1 MSRTKSAALGC
12 GQLLRGIPVCE
23 GVAIGPV
30 FLAAEPMPEVTRQ
43 RIQASDIEAERLRF
57 DEAVARSQK
66 QIHKLRARLTLLPSD
81 SQDEIATLLDAYQHM
96 LGASRLLR
104 GTRSRIA
111 ERLVSAE
118 TAVTDE
124 AQLLA
129 ASLANMGADND
140 SARRQADEVR
150 EIARRLVRNLTRAP
164 FRSFGA
170 APQGAI
176 LIADSLR
183 PADAAL
189 INPARIA
196 GVAAEEGGT
205 DGHTAILLRA
215 LGVPAVLGVPGL
227 LAQVRLGLTVI
238 VDGQDGTLQLGPDAA
253 GVAEARRS
261 IVAYAR
267 QRQRLERLRRLPAE
281 TLDGEAIELHA
292 NLELPAELPMVGR
305 SGASGIGLVR
315 SEFLFMNR
323 ETLPDEDEQAEIYR
337 GIVDAMAGEPVTIRV
352 LDWGGEKD
360 LEAVAGAGLVP
371 PSADSNP
378 ALGLRGLRLLLRQEA
393 LFETQL
399 AAIIRA
405 SAGGPVRVLLPMVTN
420 AAEIRAARTI
430 YERAAVRVRA
440 RLPAV
445 RVPPLGVMIETPAA
459 ALAAD
464 GLARVSDFFAL
475 GTNDLTMY
483 TLAVDRA
490 EATIAPLYDP
500 LHPAVLKLIQASIE
514 TARRHRIPISLCGEI
529 AGDPRA
535 APLLVGL
542 GLRSFSM
549 AAANVPRVKQ
559 AIRGTTAE
567 ACVRLAWAVMQ
578 AEAEQIPGLL
588 DSFGR

>member
-1 MSRTKSAALGC
+1 MSTSRLAAPGC
-12 GQLLRGIPVCE
+12 GGVRLRGIPICP

-30 FLAAEPMPEVTRQ
+30 FLAEEPLPEITRQ
-43 RIQASDIEAERLRF
+43 RIQASDIEAERLRLE
-57 DEAVARSQK
+57 EAILRSQK
-66 QIHKLRARLTLLPSD
+66 QIHKLRARLVLLPVD
-81 SQDEIATLLDAYQHM
+81 SQEEIAPLLEAYQHM

-104 GTRSRIA
+104 GTRTRIA

-129 ASLANMGADND
+129 GSLLELGDD
-140 SARRQADEVR
+140 ESAARQADEVR
-150 EIARRLVRNLTRAP
+150 EIARRVVRNLTRAP
-164 FRSFGA
+164 FRSFAA

-176 LIADSLR
+176 LVADSLR

-196 GVAAEEGGT
+196 GVASEEGGA

-227 LAQVRLGLTVI
+227 LAQVRLGVI
-238 VDGQDGTLQLGPDAA
+238 AIIDGEDGTLQLAPDPASL
-253 GVAEARRS
+253 AEARRE

-323 ETLPDEDEQAEIYR
+323 ETVPDEHEQAEVYR
-337 GIVDAMAGEPVTIRV
+337 GIVDAMGGEPVTIRV

-360 LEAVAGAGLVP
+360 LEALGGAGFVRP
-371 PSADSNP
+371 TVDGNP
-378 ALGLRGLRLLLRQEA
+378 ALGLRGLRLLLLNEA

-405 SAGGPVRVLLPMVTN
+405 GAGGPVRVLLPMVTN
-420 AAEIRAARTI
+420 AAEIRAARVV
-430 YERAAVRVRA
+430 YARAAARVPSVQ
-440 RLPAV
+440 L
-445 RVPPLGVMIETPAA
+445 PPLGVMIETPAA
-459 ALAAD
+459 ALGAD
-464 GLARVSDFFAL
+464 QLAGDSDFFAI

-490 EATIAPLYDP
+490 EAAVAGLYDSV
-500 LHPAVLKLIQASIE
+500 HPAVLRLIQATIE
-514 TARRHRIPISLCGEI
+514 AGRRHRIPVSLCGEV
-529 AGDPRA
+529 AGDPRL

-549 AAANVPRVKQ
+549 AAASVPRVKQ
-559 AIRGTTAE
+559 VIRGTTTE
-567 ACVRLAWAVMQ
+567 ACVSLAWAVMQ
-578 AEAEQIPGLL
+578 AGSEQISALL
-588 DSFGR
+588 NSFGR